1 MKGFSVR
8 IVLCVILAAPIFV
21 FAQQNRA
28 NITIQSGKELISEYL
43 EYRESVWR
51 LHPPPSGS
59 QFVTDEERS
68 DTQSW
73 FEQSWSK
80 WLATP
85 TWFSSFAKS
94 PDSLSNRI
102 QDILWAEGDT
112 RPVRV
117 WEHPGK
123 GEVFLGRI
131 GEDGQTEVFA
141 RWPAP
146 KWQPQEGESPEAFYN
161 REVGTRRVSWT
172 FASPH
177 APAVQAVNPVS
188 PPGFALMMQTSGLTV
203 TWTEVQT
210 PQAMGLQVD
219 LSTATEAGPFAV
231 WKNTMGIIPGPGNG
245 WEDLSGDWRPIAWSR
260 ERPEESEWTG
270 TVDASGE
277 GQLYLR
283 ASLGIIDSD
292 ADGLDDGF
300 EYWYFGDLDETAG
313 DDFDEDGFTNL
324 QEFTILSNPA
334 VADSDVDGRKDGD
347 EALYGTDPT
356 WPDHPDTELTAQ
368 GVLLP

>member
-1 MKGFSVR
+1 MSGPSPEIR
-8 IVLCVILAAPIFV
+8 
-21 FAQQNRA
+21 
-28 NITIQSGKELISEYL
+28 SGKELIAEYL
-43 EYRESVWR
+43 LYRDTVWQ

-59 QFVTDEERS
+59 QWVTESERTA
-68 DTQSW
+68 TQSW
-73 FEQSWSK
+73 YEQAWAK
-80 WLATP
+80 WLNSP
-85 TWFSSFAKS
+85 GWFSTFQGRTARLS
-94 PDSLSNRI
+94 PRI
-102 QDILWAEGDT
+102 QDILWAEEDT

-117 WEHPGK
+117 WEDPGK
-123 GEVFLGRI
+123 GEIFLGRI
-131 GEDGQTEVFA
+131 GENGQTEIFA

-146 KWQPQEGESPEAFYN
+146 DWQPQEGESPEAFYN

-172 FASPH
+172 FASPY

-188 PPGFALMMQTSGLTV
+188 PPGFALMMQTSGFTV

-231 WKNTMGIIPGPGNG
+231 WKNTVGITTGPGNG

-270 TVDASGE
+270 TLDASGE

-300 EYWYFGDLDETAG
+300 EYWFFGDLDETAG
-313 DDFDEDGFTNL
+313 GDVDQDGHTNL
-324 QEFTILSNPA
+324 EEFDRNTNPII
-334 VADSDVDGRKDGD
+334 ADSDVDGRKDGD
-347 EALYGTDPT
+347 EVTFGTNPE
-356 WPDHPDTELTAQ
+356 WQDHPNVELEVDIAR
-368 GVLLP
+368 